1 MTLFNPYFD
10 RDLSW
15 LSFNERILQEAAD
28 PRVPLYDRV
37 MFMGIY
43 SGNLDEFFRVRVA
56 ALRQMVELRKRK
68 LESQLDFDPKL
79 LLYEVQKVVEKQ
91 LGELG
96 KVFAGIL
103 AELARN
109 NVLVYTR
116 QPMPQAHQNFGRN
129 YFRSHVLCFLQPVFM
144 EAKARKGP
152 FLAQGQLYFL
162 LTLRPKG
169 EEEDSAH
176 TYAYLNIPSDKLPR
190 LVELPGT
197 GPVHYWAFLDE
208 IIRANLDVVFPEHK
222 VVNCFAVKLNR
233 DEDLNIED
241 EYDGDLVK
249 KNKTQLE
256 KQHVRPPTRFLYDAA
271 MPGDLLARVVNSLH
285 LKRRDLVAGGRYH
298 NLSDL
303 QKLPNPVGPELAPPT
318 MPPMRHEGLD
328 GDPSLFESVERGD
341 VLLHFPY
348 ESYDYVLRFFNEA
361 AIHPAVKQIKVSL
374 YRVARHSCIVQA
386 LISAARNGKKV
397 TVFVEVKARF
407 DEENNLHWAGEMKKA
422 GIRVIYSI
430 PGLKVH
436 AKIALV
442 RAKGPDGRWQQ
453 YAYLGT
459 GNFNEATA
467 RTYAD
472 HGLMTCRPE
481 LTDEVNQ
488 VFEYLSTRK
497 HKALFSHLL
506 VSGFDMQE
514 KLLGLM
520 DREIAHAREGKPATI
535 IVKVNNLEER
545 VMIDKLCEAAR
556 AGVRVYLL
564 VRSICCL
571 APGINAWSD
580 NIRVVRLVD
589 RFLEHA
595 RVYLFENDGQEAL
608 YLASADWMT
617 RNLHRRIEVAF
628 PVYDPQGRAEIKTM
642 LRLQLSDNTKAVCL
656 DRQLRNCPPERGA
669 GESPVRAQVDFYEW
683 LRDRKGREESTVTSL
698 APRAHH
704 GAAGTVLQPGTG

>member
-15 LSFNERILQEAAD
+15 LSFNERILREAAD

-43 SGNLDEFFRVRVA
+43 SSNLDEFFRVRVA
-56 ALRQMVELRKRK
+56 ALRHMVELRKRK

-79 LLYEVQKVVEKQ
+79 LLYQVQKVVDKQ

-103 AELARN
+103 FELARN
-109 NVLVYTR
+109 NVVVYTR
-116 QPMPQAHQNFGRN
+116 QPVPEAHRNLGRN
-129 YFRSHVLCFLQPVFM
+129 YFRSHVLCFLQPVLM
-144 EAKARKGP
+144 DDKAKKTP
-152 FLAQGQLYFL
+152 FLAQGQLYFV

-169 EEEDSAH
+169 GEEDSLQ

-197 GPVHYWAFLDE
+197 KPVHYFSFLDE
-208 IIRANLDVVFPEHK
+208 IIRSNLDVVFPEHE

-233 DEDLNIED
+233 DEDLSIED
-241 EYDGDLVK
+241 EYDGDLVEKIK
-249 KNKTQLE
+249 KQLE

-271 MPGDLLARVVNSLH
+271 MPADLLSRVVNSLH
-285 LKRRDLVAGGRYH
+285 LKRQDLVAGGRYH

-303 QKLPNPVGPELAPPT
+303 QKLPNPVGPELASPTLPPL
-318 MPPMRHEGLD
+318 RHEGLD
-328 GDPSLFESVERGD
+328 RGASLFESVDRGD

-348 ESYDYVLRFFNEA
+348 ESYDYVLRFFSEA
-361 AIHPAVKQIKVSL
+361 AIHPAVKQIKVTL
-374 YRVARHSCIVQA
+374 YRVARHSSIVQA

-407 DEENNLHWAGEMKKA
+407 DEENNLHWAAEMKKA
-422 GIRVIYSI
+422 GIHIIYSI

-436 AKIALV
+436 AKLALV
-442 RAKGPDGRWQQ
+442 RTKGPDGRWQQ

-481 LTDEVNQ
+481 LTHEVDQ

-520 DREIAHAREGKPATI
+520 DREIAHAREGKPAAITI
-535 IVKVNNLEER
+535 KVNNLEEKM
-545 VMIDKLCEAAR
+545 MIDKLCEAAR
-556 AGVRVYLL
+556 AGVRVNLL

-571 APGINAWSD
+571 VPGISGWSD

-595 RVYLFENDGQEAL
+595 RVYRFENDGQEVL

-628 PVYDPQGRAEIKTM
+628 PVYDPRGREEIKRM
-642 LRLQLSDNTKAVCL
+642 LRLQLGDNTKAVCL
-656 DRQLRNCPPERGA
+656 DGQLRNCPPERGA
-669 GESPVRAQVDFYEW
+669 DEPPVRAQVAFYEW
-683 LRDRKGREESTVTSL
+683 LQDRKGPGGSTVFSL
-698 APRAHH
+698 AFPACN
-704 GAAGTVLQPGTG
+704 GAAGMVLQPGTG